1 MFAKRI
7 AGIAGATGVALTLL
21 TPALLGRPDAAYAQS
36 AGESAGAEHVEGGV
50 PIAHLIATVAKK
62 TGKKFV
68 LDPRVRGDVVLV
80 GQDPANISYN
90 DLLTILM
97 VNGFAGIEAGG
108 YVMVMP
114 SANVRQ
120 EPLPQVTGKESYPD
134 SEFVSKVIQVKS
146 ASAAQLVPILRP
158 MLPQVAHLVALPCT
172 NTLLIVDTFAK
183 IQHIQSIIESL
194 DVGEPFKAGN
204 CEYSMQQAAAA
215 AAQRA
220 AGTPPSTEHAEPA
233 PR

>member
-1 MFAKRI
+1 MVAKRI
-7 AGIAGATGVALTLL
+7 AGMAGATGIALTLL
-21 TPALLGRPDAAYAQS
+21 IPVLLGRVDAVFAQS
-36 AGESAGAEHVEGGV
+36 ASESASAEHIEGGV

-80 GQDPANISYN
+80 GQDPGNISYN

-108 YVMVMP
+108 YVMVIP

-120 EPLPQVTGKESYPD
+120 EPLPQVTGRESYPD

-146 ASAAQLVPILRP
+146 ISAAELVPILRP
-158 MLPQVAHLVALPCT
+158 LLPQVAHLVALPCT
-172 NTLLIVDTFAK
+172 NRLLVVDTFAK

-194 DVGEPFKAGN
+194 DVGESFKAGN
-204 CEYSMQQAAAA
+204 CDYSMQHAA